1 MAQITTLFWDVG
13 GVLLTNGWDKASRQK
28 ACDTFALDWEEFEGR
43 HELVV
48 PAFEKGQL
56 GLDPYLERTVF
67 YRPRAFS
74 KQDFKEFMFAQSQ
87 PRPETLAVVEHLAQS
102 KNYLLATLNNESL
115 ELNVYRISRFG
126 LRSYFA
132 VFFSS
137 CFLGAKKPDEAIYR
151 MALQLTQRAPE
162 ECVFIDDREL
172 NVECARHFV
181 GMHAI
186 HYQGPDQL
194 VRELAD
200 MGVEA
205 GRAASHEAPKGA

>member
-13 GVLLTNGWDKASRQK
+13 GVLLTNGWDKASRRK
-28 ACDTFALDWEEFEGR
+28 ACDKFALDWEEFEGR

-48 PAFEKGQL
+48 SAFEKGQL

-87 PRPETLAVVEHLAQS
+87 PRPETLAIVEHLAQS

-200 MGVEA
+200 LGVEA
-205 GRAASHEAPKGA
+205 GRAASHEASKGA